1 VRRFL
6 KFLHTVGAAGLT
18 GGIGA
23 LAVIMMLA
31 PASIGTT
38 GYGAIL
44 VPMAKIAAWI
54 MGPSMVLTVL
64 SGLLSMAAVRAFQDA
79 GWVWLKAATGIL
91 ILEGG
96 LHVLGPIQEEA
107 KRGARALPGSPTPAG
122 LAQLFHAELNTLWVL
137 LAVSLANIALGIWR
151 PRIPKF
157 KV

>member
-1 VRRFL
+1 MRRFL